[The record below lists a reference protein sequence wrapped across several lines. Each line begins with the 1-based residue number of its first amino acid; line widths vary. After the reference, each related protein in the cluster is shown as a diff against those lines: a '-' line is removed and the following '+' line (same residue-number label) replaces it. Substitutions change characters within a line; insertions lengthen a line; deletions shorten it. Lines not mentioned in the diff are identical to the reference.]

1 MLILFLVQ
9 SERGEGDTGDPDTAA
24 SVIASS
30 ATQHVFDRGVCFT
43 YTRRS
48 VPTDEFGESYLL
60 TIGLILKNQEAKQDV
75 LSKLDSELYL
85 IIMDQCTTWPL

>member
-1 MLILFLVQ
+1 M
-9 SERGEGDTGDPDTAA
+9 RPRY
-24 SVIASS
+24 SS
-30 ATQHVFDRGVCFT
+30 KSNCIFCNPACFRGVCFT
-43 YTRRS
+43 YTRRT

-85 IIMDQCTTWPL
+85 IIMDLVMTFFHSVVRAYE

>member
-1 MLILFLVQ
+1 MRPRYSSKCNCIFCNYTCCSPV
-9 SERGEGDTGDPDTAA
+9 ER
-24 SVIASS
+24 
-30 ATQHVFDRGVCFT
+30 F
-43 YTRRS
+43 TRRT

-85 IIMDQCTTWPL
+85 IIMDLVMTFFHSVVRAYE